1 MYGPPEWQQ
10 TAAEEIAV
18 LAVEILS
25 NVLRT
30 RWIAGDTNF
39 TPAEGETLFWD
50 RWPEDPD
57 EAIVLVGVASP
68 EATYTFGED
77 PAVRRARVQVYA
89 RARTRSQ
96 ARLISGAAEAALL
109 CSDQV
114 TTLGTVL
121 RCQPVT
127 EFHLASYDPKDR
139 PVTMQTLN
147 VWFTP

>member
-1 MYGPPEWQQ
+1 M
-10 TAAEEIAV
+10 I
-18 LAVEILS
+18 AVEILS
-25 NVLRT
+25 TVLRT

-50 RWPEDPD
+50 RWPEPPD
-57 EAIVLVGVASP
+57 EAVKLVGVASP

-77 PAVRRARVQVYA
+77 PAVRRARIQVYV

-96 ARLISGAAEAALL
+96 ARLISQAVEAALL

-114 TTLGTVL
+114 TALGTIL

-127 EFHLASYDPKDR
+127 EFHLPSYDPDDR
-139 PVTMQTLN
+139 PVTLQTLD
-147 VWFTP
+147 VWFTA